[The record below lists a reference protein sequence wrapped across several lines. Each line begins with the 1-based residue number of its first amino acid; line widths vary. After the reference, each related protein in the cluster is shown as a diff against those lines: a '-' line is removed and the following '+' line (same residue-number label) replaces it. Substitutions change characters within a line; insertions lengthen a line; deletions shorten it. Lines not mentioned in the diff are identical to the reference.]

1 MLKSIK
7 TNTMTRI
14 VLSYTL
20 ILLFILFNIAQA
32 QTKVIGKLLNSEN
45 QAVAYAT
52 VAIIKTSDSSVVK
65 GNYTD
70 ENGIFEF
77 EKVGPGS
84 YLIKAMAV
92 GIGKKNSPA
101 FEIKEGQTELKLE
114 GIIFAKS
121 SVELKTVEVSAVK
134 PLIEFKNGMTILNV
148 DNTTLAAGNTAYD
161 ILKRAPGVN
170 IDNNNNISIQ
180 GKQGVKVLIDGR
192 MQQLSL
198 DQLANMLKSMNAEG
212 IDKIEV
218 MKNPSSK
225 YDAEG
230 TSGII
235 QIKTKKAKLIGFNG
249 NVATGM
255 NKGNL
260 LGGNGSVSLNYK
272 GEKFSIFSNI
282 SAMERNRKSETSL
295 NRKVGSIINPLIFDQ
310 KSDEIEKTQSLGYK
324 IGTDWYVND
333 KTTLGLV
340 YDGGIG
346 TVLNDGNNKTN
357 IKGNNTVGFDHLIAL
372 SNAPNNWT
380 NNNLNFNG
388 VHTFDTND
396 TKLDFSIDYT
406 KYIDK
411 ANNKYSNRFYT
422 NSNTEIDSL
431 YPNIYANKTNSDINI
446 VTGALNFNKKLN
458 KKLNLETGV
467 KYSNVETINN
477 LLFERKDTLSENYY
491 NDKRYSNDFTYTE
504 RVAAGYVNFQQEIP
518 NGSIQIGLR
527 GENTNAIGFNKTSG
541 EKVNRGYFQLFP
553 NVSIDYGKS
562 ENHKFQLSYSR
573 RINRPDYNQLNP
585 FKFYLDQYTASEGNP
600 FLNPEKSHNGSFT
613 YIFKQFL
620 YNTLSYQRTEDVMQQ
635 FTVQDDATKETKQV
649 TRNIAASNNYAY
661 NVFAYIPV
669 QKWWTSQINLTGWY
683 MDFEGNIGGV
693 NYKKGKPG
701 WQLNVSNEIILPKNF
716 TAEING
722 QYTSSLLW
730 GVFQLKDQGSID
742 LGLKKSFWDNKASLK
757 VGVSDL
763 LFTDITRVNVKFENQ
778 DFYFRKL
785 NDTRRIRLSFTY
797 NFGKTKFKVRQINRD
812 DAEKNRLK
820 KS

>member
-1 MLKSIK
+1 MHKSIK
-7 TNTMTRI
+7 TYTMTRI
-14 VLSYTL
+14 LLSYTL
-20 ILLFILFNIAQA
+20 ILLFLLFSKAQA
-32 QTKVIGKLLNSEN
+32 QTKVVGKLLNSDN
-45 QAVAYAT
+45 QPIAYAT
-52 VAIIKTSDSSVVK
+52 VAIIKAVDSSVVK

-70 ENGIFEF
+70 DNGIFEF
-77 EKVGPGS
+77 EKVMPGS
-84 YLIKAMAV
+84 YLVKAMAV

-101 FEIKEGQTELKLE
+101 FEIKEGQSELKLE
-114 GIIFAKS
+114 DITFAKS

-134 PLIEFKNGMTILNV
+134 PLIEFKNGTTILNV
-148 DNTTLAAGNTAYD
+148 DNTALAAGNTAYD
-161 ILKRAPGVN
+161 ILKRAPGVS

-249 NVATGM
+249 SATVGA

-260 LGGNGSVSLNYK
+260 WGGNGGVSLNYK
-272 GEKFSIFSNI
+272 GENFSVFSSVN
-282 SAMERNRKSETSL
+282 AQERNRKNETSL
-295 NRKVGSIINPLIFDQ
+295 NRKIGSGSEQLIFDQ
-310 KSDEIEKTQSLGYK
+310 KSDELQNNQSANYK
-324 IGTDWYVND
+324 VGADWYVSD
-333 KTTLGLV
+333 KTTLGVV
-340 YDGGIG
+340 YDGGNG
-346 TVLNDGNNKTN
+346 KFTSNANNKTSIN
-357 IKGNNTVGFDHLIAL
+357 GKNTVGFDHLIAL
-372 SNAPNNWT
+372 SNAPNTWT

-388 VHTFDTND
+388 IHTFDTNN

-411 ANNKYSNRFYT
+411 ANNKYSNRFYS
-422 NSNTEIDSL
+422 NVNTEIDSL
-431 YPNIYANKTNSDINI
+431 YPNIYSNKTNSDINI
-446 VTGALNFNKKLN
+446 LTGALNFNKKLN
-458 KKLNLETGV
+458 KKLNLETGI
-467 KYSNVETINN
+467 KYSNVETVNN

-504 RVAAGYVNFQQEIP
+504 RVAAAYANFQQEIP
-518 NGSIQIGLR
+518 HGSIQIGLR
-527 GENTNAIGFNKTSG
+527 GENTSATGFNKTSG
-541 EKVNRGYFQLFP
+541 EKVNREYFQLFP
-553 NVSIDYGKS
+553 NISLDYGKS

-600 FLNPEKSHNGSFT
+600 FLNPEKSHNASFT

-620 YNTLSYQRTEDVMQQ
+620 YNTISYQRTEDVMQQ
-635 FTVQDDATKETKQV
+635 YTVQDDATKETKQV
-649 TRNIAASNNYAY
+649 TRNIAASNNYSY

-669 QKWWTSQINLTGWY
+669 QKWLTTQINLTGWY
-683 MDFEGNIGGV
+683 MDFEGNVDGV

-742 LGLKKSFWDNKASLK
+742 FGLKKSFWDNKASLK

-763 LFTDITRVNVKFENQ
+763 LYTDITRVKVQFENQ
-778 DFYFRKL
+778 DFSFKQL
-785 NDTRRIRLSFTY
+785 NDTRRVRLTFTY
-797 NFGKTKFKVRQINRD
+797 NFGKTKFKVREINRS
-812 DAEKNRLK
+812 DAEKNRIK
-820 KS
+820 KN